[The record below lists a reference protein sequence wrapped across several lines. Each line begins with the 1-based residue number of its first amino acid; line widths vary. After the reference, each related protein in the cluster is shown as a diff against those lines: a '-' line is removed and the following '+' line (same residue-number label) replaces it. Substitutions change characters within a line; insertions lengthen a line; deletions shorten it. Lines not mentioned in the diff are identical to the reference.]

1 MFNSKS
7 KRLGFFGTIL
17 FHVLFIIVCFYT
29 TMGSTLILPPEGI
42 EVQYMPYEKINKAE
56 ETILVSKDKVVDE
69 VVVDHDELVEKLI
82 QEKTEE
88 TVLPTYE
95 DSLTNQDQNPEKE
108 DYISLELEEALN
120 KLNQPK
126 SSQELFND
134 NMEDTIVVDDLE
146 LNDKND
152 GYVLSDNR
160 FAVMKVKPRYTCNES
175 GTVVVR
181 VWVNREGRTIKAE
194 AGVRGTTESA
204 SCLLSEA
211 KIAAL
216 KTTWTPY
223 FDAPEIQI
231 GQITYNFYRN

>member
-1 MFNSKS
+1 MFTSKS
-7 KRLGFFGTIL
+7 KRLGFLGTLL
-17 FHVLFIIVCFYT
+17 FHLVFIMICFYT
-29 TMGSTLILPPEGI
+29 TMGSSSVLPPEGI
-42 EVQYMPYEKINKAE
+42 EVQYMPYEKINKTE
-56 ETILVSKDKVVDE
+56 ETVLVSKDEVVNKEVVDSE
-69 VVVDHDELVEKLI
+69 KLVEKLI
-82 QEKTEE
+82 QEKKDD

-95 DSLTNQDQNPEKE
+95 DTITNQDDKIEKE

-120 KLNQPK
+120 KLNQPQ

-134 NMEDTIVVDDLE
+134 NMEDTIIVDNLE
-146 LNDKND
+146 LHENND

-160 FAVMKVKPRYTCNES
+160 FAVMKIKPQYNCDES

-194 AGVRGTTESA
+194 AGIRGTTDSA
-204 SCLLSEA
+204 SCLLREA
-211 KIAAL
+211 KLAAL
-216 KTTWTPY
+216 QTTWTPY